1 MKKITFLFTM
11 LSTLLFASCVKDE
24 ALNMEADITG
34 IHLSDNKLLNDEILL
49 LEPLI
54 SNNAIVLYV
63 RPGIDLTDLK
73 IDFDVTPG
81 AKVSLITD
89 SLQKDPEETDVK
101 KAILK
106 QYFDKGVYYKTTSQD
121 GQFSKNYLVKMRR
134 TEGGLVPLN
143 FGFEQSEI
151 DKDNKYVTFYD
162 VIDGVP
168 FYNWASGN
176 ASFSLTLMI
185 SQIPPTPE
193 AYPTKTTKVSHSGEQ
208 AVLLETKTTG
218 SFGAMFGKPI
228 AAGNLFIG
236 SFDTGPV
243 LTDPLSATRFGMPF
257 NKIPLSLEGY
267 FKYTAG
273 AVVTDE
279 KMNVLN
285 MTDSCD
291 IYAVLYNRKELIES
305 QKAIKKPLDYLTG
318 HNILKDPSVVAIA
331 KLQNGAPT
339 AGNDFAKFSIPF
351 IYSATVDDV
360 AIASL
365 DYNIAIVMSS
375 SKYGDRFIGAVGSK
389 LIIDDLKVITK

>member
-11 LSTLLFASCVKDE
+11 LYALLLSSCVKDE

-34 IHLSDNKLLNDEILL
+34 INLSDDQLLNDDILL
-49 LEPLI
+49 LDPLI

-63 RPGIDLTDLK
+63 RPGIDLKDLK
-73 IDFDVTPG
+73 VDFDLTPG
-81 AKVSLITD
+81 AAVSIITD
-89 SLQKDPEETDVK
+89 SLQKDSVENDMNKV
-101 KAILK
+101 ILK
-106 QYFDKGVYYKTTSQD
+106 QYFDKGVYYKTTSED

-134 TEGGLVPLN
+134 TEGGLVPLD
-143 FGFEQSEI
+143 FGFEQNEI

-176 ASFSLTLMI
+176 PSFSLTLAI
-185 SQIPPTPE
+185 SGVEPRPD
-193 AYPTKTTKVSHSGEQ
+193 AYPTKTTTDSHSGDQ
-208 AVLLETKTTG
+208 AVLLETKSTG
-218 SFGAMFGKPI
+218 SFGALFGKPI

-236 SFDTGPV
+236 SFDPGPV
-243 LTDPLSATRFGMPF
+243 LTDPLAATRFGMPF
-257 NKIPLSLEGY
+257 NKIPLAIEGY

-273 AVVTDE
+273 SVVTDA

-285 MTDSCD
+285 MKDSCD
-291 IYAVLYNRKELIES
+291 IYAVLYNRKQLVES
-305 QKAIKKPLDYLTG
+305 QKEAKKTLNYLTG

-331 KLQNGAPT
+331 KLQNGAAT
-339 AGNDFAKFSIPF
+339 SGVDFTKFSIPF
-351 IYSATVDDV
+351 IYSARVDDI